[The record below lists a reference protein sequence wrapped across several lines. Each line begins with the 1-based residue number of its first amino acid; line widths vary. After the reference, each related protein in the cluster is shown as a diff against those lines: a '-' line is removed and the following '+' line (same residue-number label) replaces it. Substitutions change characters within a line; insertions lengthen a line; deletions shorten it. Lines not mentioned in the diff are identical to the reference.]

1 MFTYIVMLNTQLD
14 IKEFI
19 FKPLFAISF
28 NILKWI
34 LFYVF
39 QNSIGRLPE
48 AKEPE
53 SPLPQNLH
61 DLCHLKQALARS
73 YQEIPGK
80 E

>member
-1 MFTYIVMLNTQLD
+1 MSKTLLDMREFTNLYLSFTH
-14 IKEFI
+14 EFI
-19 FKPLFAISF
+19 KKNL
-28 NILKWI
+28 L
-34 LFYVF
+34 

-80 E
+80 EKAY